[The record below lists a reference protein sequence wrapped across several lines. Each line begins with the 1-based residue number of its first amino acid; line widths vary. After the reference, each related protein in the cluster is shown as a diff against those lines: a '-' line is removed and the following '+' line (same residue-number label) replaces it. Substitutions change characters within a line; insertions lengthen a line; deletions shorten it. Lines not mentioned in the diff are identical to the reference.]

1 MPDIDDENNESTTR
15 ARIQQLQA
23 RLNEALQ
30 EPIKKRAK
38 TEFSPYAA
46 HLGPD
51 MVKQLHRAAAPGG
64 IEGMEAAMD
73 TYEQLL
79 QGENVDPD
87 RVRYAL
93 HLFLT
98 HHDDVGKLGLNV
110 PSQ

>member
-1 MPDIDDENNESTTR
+1 MPGVDDEDTRTR
-15 ARIQQLQA
+15 AQQLQA
-23 RLNEALQ
+23 RLDEALQ
-30 EPIKKRAK
+30 EPIGKGAK
-38 TEFSPYAA
+38 ADYSPYAA

-64 IEGMEAAMD
+64 IEGMEAALD
-73 TYEQLL
+73 TYDQLL
-79 QGENVDPD
+79 EGETVDRD

-98 HHDDVGKLGLNV
+98 HHDEVGKLGLNV

>member
-1 MPDIDDENNESTTR
+1 MPGIDDENSERTTH

-51 MVKQLHRAAAPGG
+51 MVKQLHRAAASGG

-73 TYEQLL
+73 AYDQILES
-79 QGENVDPD
+79 ENVDRD
-87 RVRYAL
+87 RVRHAL
-93 HLFLT
+93 HLFVT
-98 HHDDVGKLGLNV
+98 HHEEVGKLGLNV